1 MRSAAVAAAACL
13 LAACSVRAPRKE
25 ASDEAAGG
33 RRRTVLATE
42 YDDRRAGEEQERE
55 AIAELGLLRDPAIQ
69 AYVQQVGERLVPH
82 APERSF
88 RWRFQVVGT
97 WTPNAFALP
106 GGAIFVSR
114 GLLALTGSEDEL
126 ANVLGHEIAHAA
138 LRHASS
144 RDAFVRSTP
153 FAFGWYGAG
162 RVAAYARDQER
173 EADRSGQT
181 IAAAAG
187 YDPGAMALFLRTL
200 DQEERLELGAARL
213 PSFLETH
220 PATTERMASTSTRGQ
235 HMPWRASTGIARDR
249 TDYLRRLDGL
259 VVGADPAEGIFQG
272 SRFLH
277 PDLDLALRFPEG
289 WKLLN
294 TARLV
299 AATSPERDARFVLES
314 GGPGDD
320 PKVAAGAFLAG
331 EAQEIGARIED
342 ARSLEVNGMPA
353 YQVRG
358 TALSPQGPV
367 AGEVTWI
374 AHGGAI
380 YRLSVTSTIYA
391 ASRHTGRAR
400 AMVMSFRPLT
410 PEEHD
415 AFRVERMRVVEARA
429 GDDLLALS
437 RRHGNA
443 WDVDRT
449 AVLNGVLPSARF
461 AAGEPVKI
469 VVAEPYRPS
478 PRPRTERPPAPLGS

>member
-1 MRSAAVAAAACL
+1 MAAGAGACL
-13 LAACSVRAPRKE
+13 LLACSLRVPREE
-25 ASDEAAGG
+25 ASSEP

-55 AIAELGLLRDPAIQ
+55 AIAELGLLRDDAIQ
-69 AYVQQVGERLVPH
+69 DYVQQVGARLVQH

-88 RWRFQVVGT
+88 RWRFRVVGT

-114 GLLALTGSEDEL
+114 GLVALTGSEDEL

-162 RVAAYARDQER
+162 LVAAYARDQER
-173 EADRSGQT
+173 EADRSGQK

-187 YDPGAMALFLRTL
+187 YDPGAMARFLRTL

-220 PATTERMASTSTRGQ
+220 PSTTERMASTSTRGQ
-235 HMPWRASTGIARDR
+235 HLPWHASAGIARDR
-249 TDYLRRLDGL
+249 ADYLRRLDGL

-277 PDLDLALRFPEG
+277 PDLDFTLRFPEG
-289 WKLLN
+289 WRLVN
-294 TARLV
+294 TARMV
-299 AATSPERDARFVLES
+299 AGASPERDARFALES
-314 GGPGDD
+314 AGPGDD

-331 EAQEIGARIED
+331 EAQQIGARIDD
-342 ARSLEVNGMPA
+342 ARSLEVNGLPA

-374 AHGGAI
+374 AHGGSI
-380 YRLSVTSTIYA
+380 YRISATTSVYGAARYA
-391 ASRHTGRAR
+391 GRAR
-400 AMVMSFRPLT
+400 AMTMSFRPLM
-410 PEEHD
+410 PEERD
-415 AFRVERMRVVEARA
+415 AFQVERMRIVEARA
-429 GDDLLALS
+429 DDDLLALS

-461 AAGEPVKI
+461 EAGERVKI
-469 VVAEPYRPS
+469 VVAEPYRPARAE
-478 PRPRTERPPAPLGS
+478 PRPAGPPGS